1 MAARW
6 PRGVLDREAE
16 LTALSARL
24 AVIEDLLARSP
35 HDSQAGRLARGQ
47 MGVLLRV
54 LEIAGRR
61 WALMPLATDPAPDPL
76 IDDRLR
82 RLARVRLDSEHD
94 VARAAHLLSIVVA
107 SENGDDTDRSG

>member
-1 MAARW
+1 MAARTS
-6 PRGVLDREAE
+6 RGALDREAE

-24 AVIEDLLARSP
+24 AAIEALVARSP
-35 HDSQAGRLARGQ
+35 NDSQAGRLARGQ

-61 WALMPLATDPAPDPL
+61 WALFPLATDPRPNPR

-82 RLARVRLDSEHD
+82 RLARARLESERD
-94 VARAAHLLSIVVA
+94 VARAAHLLSILVA
-107 SENGDDTDRSG
+107 MENGDGADHSG